1 MYQNNT
7 LELIHMACN
16 TIITI
21 GRQYGSGGHEIGEK
35 LAAKLGIPFYDKQ
48 LLKVAAKESGIMEEV
63 MKTMDEKPDKSFLYS
78 LVTDPYTA
86 LNMGSFEHSLNYKVV
101 AASFDAIKKIAAEGP
116 CVIIGR
122 CADYAL
128 QDYEN
133 CVNVFITAPI
143 KVRCDRIMKRREI
156 MYNEAMT
163 AIKKTDKQRE
173 SYHNFYATTK
183 WGNVNS
189 YDLCINSHALGIDGT
204 VDLLCDFVTEREKNA
219 QA

>member
-1 MYQNNT
+1 
-7 LELIHMACN
+7 MACK

-35 LAAKLGIPFYDKQ
+35 VAVRLGIPFYDKQ
-48 LLKVAAKESGIMEEV
+48 LLKRAAKESGIMEEV
-63 MKTMDEKPDKSFLYS
+63 MDNLDEKPDKSFLYS
-78 LVTDPYTA
+78 LVTDPYMA
-86 LNMGSFEHSLNYKVV
+86 LNMNGFENSLNYKVV
-101 AASFDAIKKIAAEGP
+101 SAAFDTIKKIAAEGP

-133 CVNVFITAPI
+133 CLNLFITAPM
-143 KVRCDRIMKRREI
+143 KARCERVMKRREI
-156 MYNEAMT
+156 LYNQALT

-189 YDLCINSHALGIDGT
+189 YDMVINSSMLGVEGT
-204 VDLLCDFVTEREKNA
+204 VELICDLVREKEKYSGVDPA
-219 QA
+219 TD

>member
-1 MYQNNT
+1 
-7 LELIHMACN
+7 MACN

-35 LAAKLGIPFYDKQ
+35 VAVRLGIPFYDKQ
-48 LLKVAAKESGIMEEV
+48 LLKRAAKESGIMEEV
-63 MKTMDEKPDKSFLYS
+63 MDNLDEKPDKSFLYS
-78 LVTDPYTA
+78 LVTDPYMA
-86 LNMGSFEHSLNYKVV
+86 LNMNGFENSLNYKVV
-101 AASFDAIKKIAAEGP
+101 SAAFDTIKKIASEGP

-133 CVNVFITAPI
+133 CLNLFITAPL
-143 KVRCDRIMKRREI
+143 KERCERIMKRREI
-156 MYNEAMT
+156 LYNQALT

-183 WGNVNS
+183 WGHIDS
-189 YDLCINSHALGIDGT
+189 YDMVINSSVLGIDGT
-204 VDLLCDFVTEREKNA
+204 VDLICDLVKEKEKHS
-219 QA
+219 